1 MSQVHAN
8 ELARFSHA
16 CKPGRAD
23 MRFVRR
29 GTEFRWTHVLELQSG
44 DLDCTG
50 LDDAQFERLV
60 AETEQQA
67 LAADRALNAAK
78 ATPAYFAPSDLFSL
92 SQQNRGVL

>member
-1 MSQVHAN
+1 MSTQ
-8 ELARFSHA
+8 AR
-16 CKPGRAD
+16 PGS
-23 MRFVRR
+23 RFVRR
-29 GTEFRWTHVLELQSG
+29 GAEFRWTHALEMQPG

-50 LDDAQFERLV
+50 LNDEQFERV
-60 AETEQQA
+60 VVETEQQA